1 MYEISE
7 HKNSLGRLLMVN
19 ASSVKPSNNNQDFFL
34 ALLLFAD
41 VLRIKSIRMYFPDE
55 KDPFVVCDHFLFV
68 WKSFDPEEDFS
79 CVRWRPW
86 SLFIGLGPSCRGK
99 KRGGLVG
106 GTRVAGGK
114 DLLCLLRII
123 LYLLFEA

>member
-1 MYEISE
+1 
-7 HKNSLGRLLMVN
+7 
-19 ASSVKPSNNNQDFFL
+19 
-34 ALLLFAD
+34 
-41 VLRIKSIRMYFPDE
+41 MYFPDE
-55 KDPFVVCDHFLFV
+55 KDPFIVCDHFLFV

-99 KRGGLVG
+99 KRGGLVRG
-106 GTRVAGGK
+106 NSDGGK

-123 LYLLFEA
+123 LYLLLEA